1 MDYNDNWSKALQ
13 EDSVDVLYNGRCAE
27 PCRVKH
33 FRKEDRF
40 GSVSIIDG
48 ITKGIWKV
56 ITDNGNEEEFSLVE
70 DLVKSGWVV
79 D

>member
-1 MDYNDNWSKALQ
+1 MDYNENWSHALQ
-13 EDSVDVLYNGRCAE
+13 KDSVEVLYNGRCAE

-33 FRKEDRF
+33 FRKENRF

-48 ITKGIWKV
+48 ITKGIWTV
-56 ITDNGNEEEFSLVE
+56 VTDDGTVEHYDLVE
-70 DLVKSGWVV
+70 DLVKDGWVV